1 MRFHEQSEDWEN
13 IVQRMPRQEGFFYI
27 SGEAFMDNYPEM
39 PPAKARF
46 SEPLRA

>member
-1 MRFHEQSEDWEN
+1 MSSEPN
-13 IVQRMPRQEGFFYI
+13 AYVYAAMVFYI

-39 PPAKARF
+39 PPAKARL